1 MRRPR
6 LVTHPIHVK
15 RGVAAAARA
24 SCQELTSTRA
34 RVLPHDITP
43 ATRRASRLTICRV
56 AAKGSSC
63 GGRNKLQ
70 YVAGEG
76 KPANDLI
83 GLPDAP
89 PLNAVMAMAN
99 WCGRMEACVL
109 VLPTRVMHRPGRPA
123 RLRGSF

>member
-1 MRRPR
+1 MQ
-6 LVTHPIHVK
+6 
-15 RGVAAAARA
+15 G
-24 SCQELTSTRA
+24 
-34 RVLPHDITP
+34 
-43 ATRRASRLTICRV
+43 
-56 AAKGSSC
+56 

-83 GLPDAP
+83 GLPDAL

-99 WCGRMEACVL
+99 WCGRMEACAL
-109 VLPTRVMHRPGRPA
+109 VLPTRVMHSPGRAA